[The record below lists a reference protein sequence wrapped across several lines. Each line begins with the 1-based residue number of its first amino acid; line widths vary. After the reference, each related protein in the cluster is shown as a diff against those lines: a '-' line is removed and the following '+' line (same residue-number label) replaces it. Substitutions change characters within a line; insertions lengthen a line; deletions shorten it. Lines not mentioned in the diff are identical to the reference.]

1 MSALTPL
8 SARLALAFTP
18 TEARGAVTALDTLA
32 QEIRVSLAEGLDH
45 TVAHT
50 RLVWW
55 REEVARL
62 TEGAPLHPVSRT
74 LHAAAPAARY
84 QRLEALIIACEFV
97 LAGHQPA
104 NEAERAALYGRMY
117 GAVEALRC
125 ELIEGVAQPHVETFA
140 TRLAE
145 VLGHAELAE
154 LSLFDERTAALA
166 ALRSALVALNASITG
181 ARGERHGLV
190 VAGLL
195 AHRLTP
201 TGLTPEPAPLRALYL
216 AWRTARRHRLEI
228 A

>member
-18 TEARGAVTALDTLA
+18 AEARAAVTALDTLA
-32 QEIRVSLAEGLDH
+32 REIRASLAEGLDH

-84 QRLEALIIACEFV
+84 PRLEALIIACEFV

-104 NEAERAALYGRMY
+104 NEAERAALYRFRRRGWASPPAYLLVM
-117 GAVEALRC
+117 L
-125 ELIEGVAQPHVETFA
+125 PA
-140 TRLAE
+140 TM
-145 VLGHAELAE
+145 LGIGLWG
-154 LSLFDERTAALA
+154 LALA
-166 ALRSALVALNASITG
+166 GVYAIATLASAIET
-181 ARGERHGLV
+181 
-190 VAGLL
+190 
-195 AHRLTP
+195 
-201 TGLTPEPAPLRALYL
+201 LRAQV
-216 AWRTARRHRLEI
+216 
-228 A
+228 